1 MSGGTP
7 VRRGALYAKSSGDL
21 AMLSADFTE
30 RIESMG
36 WFKLG
41 GKKKAAEMPPEPE
54 QKPDEAGTAVVAGAE
69 AVQAPR
75 KTPEALADL
84 FLVMEEHLNELE
96 LEDIGEIVDELQQPP
111 PLVDRLTS
119 GLDDPENLREA
130 ILSSP
135 SLSADVLRVV
145 NSAAFVLSSPISSIE
160 HAVTYLGTTMVK
172 GLVLQSA
179 ITQMMEFQND
189 VQKAAYMRI
198 WRASYIASAAA
209 EAYARR
215 LNLDDPSLY
224 ATRAL
229 LMNIGDLAI
238 ISSRPEL
245 ATIYAPKTSLLQ
257 RIVALQQ
264 EMLANTAVVSAIL
277 AKRWGLPDDLYDAL
291 RHSLTPLTWQPAENP
306 REEDAQRDDVILY
319 LAARVG
325 DAVAYGGV
333 RDIADLELPAGETED
348 LFLLD
353 DYLRRLGL
361 RELLHAFDDRKYGAR
376 IQRII
381 TTFAV

>member
-1 MSGGTP
+1 MLTT
-7 VRRGALYAKSSGDL
+7 VIGD
-21 AMLSADFTE
+21 

-41 GKKKAAEMPPEPE
+41 GGKKTTEEPLPAAEQAGPGAAQDGPEA
-54 QKPDEAGTAVVAGAE
+54 DGAE
-69 AVQAPR
+69 AAQLER
-75 KTPEALADL
+75 KTPDALADL

-119 GLDDPENLREA
+119 GLDDPESLREA

-145 NSAAFVLSSPISSIE
+145 NSAAFVLTSPISSIE

-172 GLVLQSA
+172 GLVLQTA
-179 ITQMMEFQND
+179 ITQAMEFRSD
-189 VQKAAYMRI
+189 VQKSAYMRI
-198 WRASYIASAAA
+198 WRSSYIASAAA
-209 EAYARR
+209 EAYARLLDR
-215 LNLDDPSLY
+215 DDPSLY

-229 LMNIGDLAI
+229 LLNIGDLAL

-245 ATIYAPKTSLLQ
+245 AAVYAPKSTLLKRVESQ
-257 RIVALQQ
+257 QQ
-264 EMLANTAVVSAIL
+264 EILANTAVISAIL
-277 AKRWGLPDDLYDAL
+277 ARRWGLPEDLYDAL
-291 RHSLTPLTWQPAENP
+291 RHSLTPLAWAPSDNQRDEN
-306 REEDAQRDDVILY
+306 AQRDDMLLY

-325 DAVAYGGV
+325 DAVAYGSASDV
-333 RDIADLELPAGETED
+333 ADLALPMGETED
-348 LFLLD
+348 LFFLD
-353 DYLRRLGL
+353 DYLRRLDL
-361 RELLHAFDDRKYGAR
+361 RELLGAFEDRRYGAR
-376 IQRII
+376 VQRII

>member
-1 MSGGTP
+1 
-7 VRRGALYAKSSGDL
+7 
-21 AMLSADFTE
+21 ML
-30 RIESMG
+30 RIGIGNRNKSMG

-41 GKKKAAEMPPEPE
+41 GGKKTAEEPL
-54 QKPDEAGTAVVAGAE
+54 PAGQQAGADPARASDGPE
-69 AVQAPR
+69 ADDGTEEVQVQR
-75 KTPEALADL
+75 KPPDALADL

-119 GLDDPENLREA
+119 GLNDPEDLREA

-179 ITQMMEFQND
+179 VTQVMEFQND

-198 WRASYIASAAA
+198 WRSSYIASAAA
-209 EAYARR
+209 EAYAR
-215 LNLDDPSLY
+215 LLDLDEPSLY

-229 LMNIGDLAI
+229 LLNIGDLAL

-245 ATIYAPKTSLLQ
+245 AAIYAPKSTLLSRVETQQ
-257 RIVALQQ
+257 REI
-264 EMLANTAVVSAIL
+264 LANTAVISAIL
-277 AKRWGLPDDLYDAL
+277 AKRWGLPADLYDAL
-291 RHSLTPLTWQPAENP
+291 RHSLTPLTWAPADNQ
-306 REEDAQRDDVILY
+306 RDEEAQRDDVILY
-319 LAARVG
+319 LAARIG

-333 RDIADLELPAGETED
+333 SDLADLDLPVGETED
-348 LFLLD
+348 LFFLGE
-353 DYLRRLGL
+353 YLRRLDL
-361 RELLHAFDDRKYGAR
+361 RELLSAFEDRKYGAR
-376 IQRII
+376 VQRII
-381 TTFAV
+381 TTFGT